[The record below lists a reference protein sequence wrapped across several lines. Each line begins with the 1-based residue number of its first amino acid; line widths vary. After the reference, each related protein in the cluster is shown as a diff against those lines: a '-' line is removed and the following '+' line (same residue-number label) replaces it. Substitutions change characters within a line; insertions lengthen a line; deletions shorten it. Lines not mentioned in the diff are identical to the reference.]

1 MVVAFEV
8 QLTNC
13 WTLNGGQ
20 VWELISRR
28 VQLKGW
34 RGHII
39 LRFSSRSL
47 TRFPQQIL
55 GNSISKEME
64 TTLDTPEYSSLLN
77 KAYPKRKIFY
87 HSLSSLGKGKYTTS
101 AHCTFSHGRKEI
113 WNSSPCRLPC
123 SPKKRKCKLRSNS
136 GHRIN
141 KRLKPNN
148 RVYIPST
155 IHYHHI
161 TRAIVLKQKNMP
173 GGNAHFRFI

>member
-1 MVVAFEV
+1 MFGCAGYSLQHQLFSSCASGGYSLIVVHGVLMVVAFEV

-77 KAYPKRKIFY
+77 KACPQEKLVNQ
-87 HSLSSLGKGKYTTS
+87 SLIY
-101 AHCTFSHGRKEI
+101 
-113 WNSSPCRLPC
+113 
-123 SPKKRKCKLRSNS
+123 
-136 GHRIN
+136 
-141 KRLKPNN
+141 
-148 RVYIPST
+148 
-155 IHYHHI
+155 
-161 TRAIVLKQKNMP
+161 
-173 GGNAHFRFI
+173 